1 MKNKYV
7 PFLIAIVIFVIASLA
22 YFSPVLKGKMLFQSD
37 IAQFRGMSK
46 EIVDYRNEH
55 GEEPYW
61 TNRAFGGMPAYQVS
75 AYYPHNYIQKF
86 DRLLRFLPRPA
97 DYVFLYFLSFFI
109 LLSVLK
115 VEWKLAIL
123 GALSFG
129 FSTYLIIIFGAGHN
143 AKAHAIAYMPL
154 VLAGILAVF
163 KNRYLLGFV
172 LTALGMAL
180 EINAGHV
187 QMTYYLLF
195 MVVILG
201 IVYLIHA
208 IKQGALLGFLKKIGI
223 LVIGVLLGVGLNAT
237 SLLATQEY
245 AAHSTRSKSEL
256 TINPDGT
263 PKEEITGGLSKEYI
277 TEYSYSVPETFNLLI
292 PRFYGGGSGENL
304 GTDSNSYQFL
314 KERISRQQARDFSE
328 HLPTYWGEQTIVEAP
343 AYVGAILLFL
353 FLLGAFLVKGPLKKW
368 LVAASV
374 FAILLSW
381 GKHFNVLTDF
391 FIDYVPLYNKFRA
404 VSSIQVIVELAVP
417 LLAIVTLHK
426 LLSAKIDREAAFGK
440 LKLAFFV
447 LGGITLFFT
456 LFGTSLFSFESPRD
470 AGWEQQLKGF
480 SEALVADRKSIFFKD
495 SLRSFI
501 LIGLTFGILWAFLKE
516 KLKKNTVIILVAG
529 LILFDLVAVDKRYL
543 NTDDFVSKRQVEQP
557 FAPTDIDREI
567 LKDKSYY
574 RVANFTVNPMNDGS
588 TSYFHNSIGGYHA
601 AKPRRYQEL
610 FEYQISKNNLAV
622 YNMLN
627 VKYFIFEDNNRV
639 VRMQLNEDANG
650 NAWFVQNIK
659 WADTADEEMQALD
672 SLNSKETAVVNTEF
686 KAVLSQDNYP
696 KDSTATI
703 ILTEYKPN
711 KLVYLSQSA
720 EKQLAV
726 FSDMYYK
733 DGWNAYIDGKPTPHI
748 RVDYVLRAMEIPAG
762 EHEIVFKFEPDVIEK
777 GSTISLISYALLLIL
792 PVGWYFFGRKKDN

>member
-1 MKNKYV
+1 MNNRYI
-7 PFLIAIVIFVIASLA
+7 PFLIAFILFVIASLA
-22 YFSPVLKGKMLFQSD
+22 YFSPALEGKMLFQSD

-46 EIVDYRNEH
+46 EIVDYRTAH

-75 AYYPHNYIQKF
+75 AYYPYNYIQKF
-86 DRLLRFLPRPA
+86 DQLLRFLPRPA

-109 LLSVLK
+109 LLTVLK

-163 KNRYLLGFV
+163 KNRYLPGFV

-187 QMTYYLLF
+187 QMTYYLFF

-201 IVYLIHA
+201 IVYLIKA
-208 IKQGALLGFLKKIGI
+208 IKQKELMPFLKQVGI
-223 LVIGVLLGVGLNAT
+223 LIVGVLLGIGLNAT
-237 SLLATQEY
+237 NLLATQEY

-263 PKEEITGGLSKEYI
+263 PKAEITGGLSKEYI
-277 TEYSYSVPETFNLLI
+277 TEYSYSIPETFNLLI

-304 GTDSNSYQFL
+304 GTDSNSYAFL
-314 KERISRQQARDFSE
+314 KDRIGRQQARDFSE
-328 HLPTYWGEQTIVEAP
+328 HLPMYWGEQTIVEAP
-343 AYVGAILLFL
+343 AYVGAVLLFL
-353 FLLGAFLVKGPLKKW
+353 FLLGAFWVKKPVKKW

-381 GKHFNVLTDF
+381 GKHFGVLTDF

-417 LLAIVTLHK
+417 LLAIITLHK
-426 LLSAKIDREAAFGK
+426 LLSANIEREPALKK
-440 LKLAFFV
+440 LKLAFYI

-456 LFGTSLFSFESPRD
+456 LFGTSFFSFESLHD
-470 AGWEQQLKGF
+470 AGLERQLKGF
-480 SEALVADRKSIFFKD
+480 SEALIADRKSIFFKD

-501 LIGLTFGILWAFLKE
+501 LIGLTFGVLWAYLKQ
-516 KLKKNTVIILVAG
+516 KLNKNMVVFILAG

-543 NTDDFVSKRQVEQP
+543 NADDFVSKRQVKQP
-557 FAPTDIDREI
+557 FVPTDVDREI
-567 LKDKSYY
+567 LKDTSYY
-574 RVANFTVNPMNDGS
+574 RVANFTINPMNDGS

-610 FEYQISKNNLAV
+610 FDYQISKNNLEV

-627 VKYFIFEDNNRV
+627 IKYFIFEDSDRIL
-639 VRMQLNEDANG
+639 RLQKNEQANG
-650 NAWFVQNIK
+650 NAWFVNHIK
-659 WADTADEEMQALD
+659 WVNNADEEIKALD
-672 SLNSKETAVVNTEF
+672 SLNAKETAVINTEF
-686 KAVLSQDNYP
+686 KAVLSGDNYP
-696 KDSTATI
+696 KDTTATI
-703 ILTEYKPN
+703 TLTEYKPN
-711 KLVYLSQSA
+711 QLVYQSNSQNN
-720 EKQLAV
+720 QLAV

-733 DGWNAYIDGKPTPHI
+733 NGWNAYVDGKLTPYI

-762 EHEIVFKFEPDVIEK
+762 THEVVFKFEPAVIQK
-777 GSTISLISYALLLIL
+777 GSTLSLISYVLLIL
-792 PVGWYFFGRKKDN
+792 ISAVWFVLKRRKQ